1 MAKITPIDV
10 IKGISGKYGGNSNDY
25 FATNTSSNKIH
36 LAKLKNPYKGPF
48 TDKQLA
54 QQEVFASRQAAL
66 SAWLVANRPSAENG
80 EKGTEA
86 YQYAQKLKRA
96 YAMSNINQVLL
107 KYMDERYVITLP
119 AGAGSS
125 NKPSTGGSGSGGS
138 GSDSGSGSPSGG
150 GGGAD
155 GGLSPKG

>member
-54 QQEVFASRQAAL
+54 QQEVFAARQSAL

-107 KYMDERYVITLP
+107 KHMDDKYVITLP

-125 NKPSTGGSGSGGS
+125 NQPSTGGGSGSTSGGSNSGGS
-138 GSDSGSGSPSGG
+138 GGEDE
-150 GGGAD
+150 

>member
-125 NKPSTGGSGSGGS
+125 NQPSTGGGSGSTSGGSNSGGS
-138 GSDSGSGSPSGG
+138 GGEDE
-150 GGGAD
+150 

>member
-25 FATNTSSNKIH
+25 FATNTSSNQIH

-86 YQYAQKLKRA
+86 YQYAKKLKRA

-107 KYMDERYVITLP
+107 KYMDDKYVITLP

-125 NKPSTGGSGSGGS
+125 NQPSTGGGSGSTSGGSNSGGS
-138 GSDSGSGSPSGG
+138 GGEDE
-150 GGGAD
+150 

>member
-48 TDKQLA
+48 TDKKLA

-96 YAMSNINQVLL
+96 YGMSNINQVLL
-107 KYMDERYVITLP
+107 KHMDER
-119 AGAGSS
+119 
-125 NKPSTGGSGSGGS
+125 
-138 GSDSGSGSPSGG
+138 
-150 GGGAD
+150 
-155 GGLSPKG
+155 

>member
-10 IKGISGKYGGNSNDY
+10 IKGISGKYRGNSNDY
-25 FATNTSSNKIH
+25 LATNTSSNQIH
-36 LAKLKNPYKGPF
+36 LANLKNPYKGPF

-54 QQEVFASRQAAL
+54 QQEVFAARQAAL

-107 KYMDERYVITLP
+107 KHMDDKYVITLP

-125 NKPSTGGSGSGGS
+125 NQPSTGGGSGSTSGGSNSGGS
-138 GSDSGSGSPSGG
+138 GGEDE
-150 GGGAD
+150 

>member
-25 FATNTSSNKIH
+25 FATNASSNKIH

-48 TDKQLA
+48 TEKQLA

-125 NKPSTGGSGSGGS
+125 NQPSTGGGSNSGSN
-138 GSDSGSGSPSGG
+138 PGG
-150 GGGAD
+150 GGSD
-155 GGLSPKG
+155 GDEGGSLAPKG

>member
-1 MAKITPIDV
+1 MAKIQPIDV

-125 NKPSTGGSGSGGS
+125 NQPSTGGGSGSTSGGSNSGGS
-138 GSDSGSGSPSGG
+138 GGEDE
-150 GGGAD
+150 

>member
-54 QQEVFASRQAAL
+54 QQEVFAARQSAL

-107 KYMDERYVITLP
+107 KHMDDKYVITLP

-125 NKPSTGGSGSGGS
+125 NKPSTGGGSGSTSGGSNSGGS
-138 GSDSGSGSPSGG
+138 GGEDE
-150 GGGAD
+150 

>member
-54 QQEVFASRQAAL
+54 QQEVFAARQSAL
-66 SAWLVANRPSAENG
+66 SAWLIANRPSAENG

-107 KYMDERYVITLP
+107 KHMDDKYVITLP

-125 NKPSTGGSGSGGS
+125 NQPSTGS
-138 GSDSGSGSPSGG
+138 GSDSGSSGG
-150 GGGAD
+150 GGDDDEGA
-155 GGLSPKG
+155 LTPKG

>member
-10 IKGISGKYGGNSNDY
+10 IKGISDKYGGNSNDY

-54 QQEVFASRQAAL
+54 QQEVFAARQAAL
-66 SAWLVANRPSAENG
+66 SAWLVANRPSAQNG

-107 KYMDERYVITLP
+107 KHMDERYVITLP

-125 NKPSTGGSGSGGS
+125 NKPSTGGSNSGGSNSGGS
-138 GSDSGSGSPSGG
+138 GSAGG
-150 GGGAD
+150 GD
-155 GGLSPKG
+155 DDEGGLSPKG